1 MQIDIGATLN
11 LETALITGGTLTNSG
26 MLDANASLTNAI
38 NNAILITN
46 HAGATIEAT
55 GAGVELQIKSA
66 TTFNND
72 GTLLATLGGTLD
84 LDSLT
89 VANSATGLVQVD
101 ASSTLDLETA
111 LITGGTLTNSGMLD
125 ANASLTNAINNA
137 ILITNHAGA
146 TIEATGAGVE
156 LQIKS
161 ATTFNNDG
169 TLLATLGG
177 TLDLDSLTVANSAT
191 GLVQVDASSTLDL
204 ETALITGGTLT
215 NSGMLDANASLTN
228 AINNAILITNHAGAT
243 IFEATGAGVEL
254 QIKSATTFN
263 HDGTLLATLGGTLD
277 LDSLTVA
284 NSATGLVQVDASST
298 LDLETA
304 LITGGTLT
312 NSGML
317 DANASLTNAI
327 NNAILITN
335 HAGATIEATGAG
347 VELQIKSATTF
358 NNDGTYRRRRWAARS
373 TSTA

>member
-1 MQIDIGATLN
+1 
-11 LETALITGGTLTNSG
+11 

-243 IFEATGAGVEL
+243 IEADLGTGVEL

-263 HDGTLLATLGGTLD
+263 NDGTLLATLGGTLD

-327 NNAILITN
+327 NNAILITP
-335 HAGATIEATGAG
+335 
-347 VELQIKSATTF
+347 TTPAPRS
-358 NNDGTYRRRRWAARS
+358 RRPGRASSCR
-373 TSTA
+373 

>member
-1 MQIDIGATLN
+1 MLATLGGTLDLDSLTVAN
-11 LETALITGGTLTNSG
+11 SATGLVQVDASSTLDLETALITGGTLTNSG

-177 TLDLDSLTVANSAT
+177 TLDPSSLTVANSAT

-228 AINNAILITNHAGAT
+228 AINNAI
-243 IFEATGAGVEL
+243 
-254 QIKSATTFN
+254 
-263 HDGTLLATLGGTLD
+263 
-277 LDSLTVA
+277 
-284 NSATGLVQVDASST
+284 
-298 LDLETA
+298 
-304 LITGGTLT
+304 
-312 NSGML
+312 
-317 DANASLTNAI
+317 
-327 NNAILITN
+327 ILITN
-335 HAGATIEATGAG
+335 HAGATIKAPRRASSCRSRADH
-347 VELQIKSATTF
+347 VQQRPAL
-358 NNDGTYRRRRWAARS
+358 RRRRWAARS